1 MLVFVVKRL
10 IELLPVLFGVLL
22 VTFAVTR
29 FTPGDPAVL
38 LAGEDADQ
46 ALIEATRERLGLD
59 RALPTQF
66 VLYVGNALQGDL
78 GRSYSRNV
86 PVTELIG
93 RALVP
98 TAKLAAI
105 AMAITIFIGIPLGVI
120 SAVRPDGP
128 LDLAARVVALIG
140 VSVPNF
146 FFGLLLILLFSLQ
159 LGLLPSFG
167 TGSWR
172 HLILPGVTLGTFSVG
187 LIARLTRASMLDV
200 LSQDYVRTARAKG
213 LSGMTVV
220 YKHGLRN
227 AAIAIVTI
235 LGLNLGSLLS
245 GSVLTEVVFAYP
257 GIGRLVVD
265 AIFDRD
271 YALVQGAILVIAL
284 IYVLVNLLVDM
295 LYAVVDPRIR
305 VT

>member
-29 FTPGDPAVL
+29 LTPGDPAVL

-66 VLYVGNALQGDL
+66 AFYVGNALQGDL

-86 PVTELIG
+86 AVTELIG

-98 TAKLAAI
+98 TAKLAGI
-105 AMAITIFIGIPLGVI
+105 AMAITILVGIPLGVV

-128 LDLAARVVALIG
+128 LDFAARVVALIG

-159 LGLLPSFG
+159 LGLLPSYG

-213 LSGMTVV
+213 LSGMAVV

-284 IYVLVNLLVDM
+284 IYVMVNLLVDM
-295 LYAVVDPRIR
+295 LYAFVDPRIR
-305 VT
+305 VA

>member
-1 MLVFVVKRL
+1 MLVFLVKRL
-10 IELLPVLFGVLL
+10 TELIPVLFGVLL

-29 FTPGDPAVL
+29 FTPGDPAVF

-59 RALPTQF
+59 RSIPTQF
-66 VLYVGNALQGDL
+66 AFYVGNALQGDL

-105 AMAITIFIGIPLGVI
+105 AMAITIFVGIPLGVV

-128 LDLAARVVALIG
+128 LDLAARVVALVG

-167 TGSWR
+167 AGTWR
-172 HLILPGVTLGTFSVG
+172 HLILPGITLGAFSVG

-213 LSGMTVV
+213 LAGMTVV

>member
-29 FTPGDPAVL
+29 FTPGDPAVF

-66 VLYVGNALQGDL
+66 AFYVGNALQGDL

-159 LGLLPSFG
+159 LGLLPSYG

-295 LYAVVDPRIR
+295 LYALVDPRIR

>member
-66 VLYVGNALQGDL
+66 VFYVGNALQGDL

>member
-1 MLVFVVKRL
+1 MLVFLVKRL
-10 IELLPVLFGVLL
+10 AELIPVLFGVLL

-29 FTPGDPAVL
+29 FTPGDPAVF

-59 RALPTQF
+59 RSIPTQF
-66 VLYVGNALQGDL
+66 AFYVGNALQGDL

-105 AMAITIFIGIPLGVI
+105 AMAITIFFGIPLGVV

-128 LDLAARVVALIG
+128 LDLAARVIALLG

-167 TGSWR
+167 AGSWR
-172 HLILPGVTLGTFSVG
+172 HLILPGITLGTFSVG

-235 LGLNLGSLLS
+235 LGLNLGSPLS

-271 YALVQGAILVIAL
+271 YALVQGTILVIAL

>member
-66 VLYVGNALQGDL
+66 AFYVGNALQGDL

-105 AMAITIFIGIPLGVI
+105 AMAITIFVGIPLGVI

-159 LGLLPSFG
+159 LGLLPSYG

>member
-66 VLYVGNALQGDL
+66 VFYVGNALQGDL

-146 FFGLLLILLFSLQ
+146 SFGLLLILLFSLQ

>member
-1 MLVFVVKRL
+1 MLVFLVKRL
-10 IELLPVLFGVLL
+10 AELIPVLFGVLL

-29 FTPGDPAVL
+29 FTPGDPAVF

-59 RALPTQF
+59 RSIPTQF
-66 VLYVGNALQGDL
+66 AFYVGNALQGDL

-105 AMAITIFIGIPLGVI
+105 AMAITIFFGIPLGVV

-128 LDLAARVVALIG
+128 LDLAARVIALLG

-167 TGSWR
+167 AGSWR
-172 HLILPGVTLGTFSVG
+172 HLILPGITLGTFSVG

-271 YALVQGAILVIAL
+271 YALVQGTILVIAL

>member
-1 MLVFVVKRL
+1 
-10 IELLPVLFGVLL
+10 
-22 VTFAVTR
+22 
-29 FTPGDPAVL
+29 
-38 LAGEDADQ
+38 
-46 ALIEATRERLGLD
+46 
-59 RALPTQF
+59 
-66 VLYVGNALQGDL
+66 LQGDL
-78 GRSYSRNV
+78 GRSYSGNV
-86 PVTELIG
+86 AVTELIG

-98 TAKLAAI
+98 TAKLAGI
-105 AMAITIFIGIPLGVI
+105 AMAITILVGIPLGVV

-128 LDLAARVVALIG
+128 LDFAARVVALIG

-159 LGLLPSFG
+159 LGLLPSYG

-213 LSGMTVV
+213 LSGMAVV

-284 IYVLVNLLVDM
+284 IYVMVNLLVDM
-295 LYAVVDPRIR
+295 LYAFVDPRIR
-305 VT
+305 VA

>member
-66 VLYVGNALQGDL
+66 AFYVGNALQGDL

-159 LGLLPSFG
+159 LGLLPSYG

-227 AAIAIVTI
+227 AAIGIVTI